1 MLISGSAS
9 KALGDNIAH
18 KLGMEQVL
26 TVDKRYGDGEYYC
39 RLIEPLPLPEEVFII
54 QSTHFPQN
62 DNLIEL
68 LMLCA
73 AASENGAEK
82 IHAISPYFGYARSD
96 RVVLKGEVA
105 NSFLAQ
111 KLLYSAGATHLAVC
125 DIHNPAVLESQKL
138 ITQNLTLEREVAAFF
153 DTFLSED
160 DLVIGPDQG
169 ALTRAK
175 DVASILGCGASAM
188 VKVRDPITNKT
199 QTKEPEISVK
209 GKKVLIVD
217 DIIATGGSMVAA
229 IDLLYSKGA
238 EEVSVCVS
246 HITHLRPEEL
256 EESIVPKVAH
266 FVSSNSIPTTYSKID
281 LTERISSY
289 IQSF

>member
-1 MLISGSAS
+1 MLISGSTS
-9 KALGDNIAH
+9 KIFGDNIAR
-18 KLGMEQVL
+18 KLKREQVQ
-26 TVDKRYGDGEYYC
+26 TVDKRFVDGEYYC

-54 QSTHFPQN
+54 QSTYFPQN
-62 DNLIEL
+62 DNLMEL
-68 LMLCA
+68 LMLCT

-82 IHAISPYFGYARSD
+82 IHVISPYFGYSRSD

-105 NSFLAQ
+105 NSFLVQ

-125 DIHNPAVLESQKL
+125 DIHNPAVLDSQKL
-138 ITQNLTLEREVAAFF
+138 ISQNLTLEKEVAEFF
-153 DTFLSED
+153 GSFLSEE
-160 DLVIGPDQG
+160 DLILGPDQG
-169 ALTRAK
+169 ALKRAQ
-175 DVASILGCGASAM
+175 DVAEILGCGASAL
-188 VKVRDPITNKT
+188 VKKRDPVTNKT

-217 DIIATGGSMVAA
+217 DIIATGGSMVAT

-256 EESIVPKVAH
+256 EETIVPKVAH

-281 LTERISSY
+281 LTEKISSY